1 MRATSAYSLPR
12 DVATHVN
19 FVAGVS
25 RFPRYRSHRNGA
37 PLVELAVDA
46 SSNAPLVISNHQGEG
61 QLQLLVAPR
70 CEGASP
76 TTLTHRASALT
87 SLIADGSFTNSAAS
101 PCSDAGAAIS
111 AIGVDAVSA
120 GPYRSTV
127 APVSFS
133 LPVPSAQCQ
142 QCASWTLYSSY
153 CGMGPL
159 LNTTVLCLMS
169 FAGLQNYAPYNVS
182 VTVDFDDGNSSE
194 AYNLPL
200 PITAFP
206 WISIGLLRKLYNVP
220 TGTVGGMDTN
230 SMAVVEFLG
239 QVCATHHIRDCSQ
252 YR

>member
-1 MRATSAYSLPR
+1 M
-12 DVATHVN
+12 
-19 FVAGVS
+19 
-25 RFPRYRSHRNGA
+25 
-37 PLVELAVDA
+37 
-46 SSNAPLVISNHQGEG
+46 
-61 QLQLLVAPR
+61 
-70 CEGASP
+70 
-76 TTLTHRASALT
+76 
-87 SLIADGSFTNSAAS
+87 
-101 PCSDAGAAIS
+101 
-111 AIGVDAVSA
+111 
-120 GPYRSTV
+120 
-127 APVSFS
+127 SFS

-142 QCASWTLYSSY
+142 QCASWALYSSY

-239 QVCATHHIRDCSQ
+239 QVCTTHIKTITHKSLSSVSLISPRSSTIPPTWTSSSTL
-252 YR
+252 RVSPPLLA